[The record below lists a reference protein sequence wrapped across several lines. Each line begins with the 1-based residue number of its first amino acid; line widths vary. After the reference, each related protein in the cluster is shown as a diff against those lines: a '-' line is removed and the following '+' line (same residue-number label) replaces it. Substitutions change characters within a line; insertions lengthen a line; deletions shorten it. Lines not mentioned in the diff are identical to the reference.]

1 MTDIQKLFAAN
12 LRNARAGTG
21 LSQAALAERCE
32 LTSNY
37 ISELEAGR
45 RFPSHETLQK
55 LCAALDLRPYQLFI
69 DTEVDFRS
77 LEPLEYQ
84 DLKEGLKS
92 RLKELLDGLN

>member
-12 LRNARAGTG
+12 LRNARIEAG

-37 ISELEAGR
+37 ISELESGR
-45 RFPSHETLQK
+45 RFPSHETLQR
-55 LCAALDLRPYQLFI
+55 LCHALSLRPYQFFI

-77 LEPLEYQ
+77 LEPPEYQ
-84 DLKEGLKS
+84 ELKEGLKS
-92 RLKELLDGLN
+92 RLKELLERLN